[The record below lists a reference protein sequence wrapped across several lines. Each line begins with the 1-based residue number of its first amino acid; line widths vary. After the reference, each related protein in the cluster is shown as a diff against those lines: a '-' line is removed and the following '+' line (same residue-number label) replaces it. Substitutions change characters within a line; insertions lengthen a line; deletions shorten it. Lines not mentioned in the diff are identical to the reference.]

1 VTSLHLVFAMAA
13 FYAVLAAFGACFVR
27 AAVPDQ
33 AETRLDL
40 LRMAALH
47 ALRNG
52 RIDEAISILESF
64 DRE

>member
-1 VTSLHLVFAMAA
+1 VTTFHLVLGMAA
-13 FYAVLAAFGACFVR
+13 IYAVLAAFGAWSVR
-27 AAVPDQ
+27 AAVPDP

-47 ALRNG
+47 ALRCG